1 MVNFVSI
8 LEAPTLAFHDFMFC
22 FSSLYL
28 FISALILSP
37 NFLLS
42 LPTNGPALL

>member
-1 MVNFVSI
+1 MNFVSI

-22 FSSLYL
+22 FSGLYL
-28 FISALILSP
+28 FISALILLL

-42 LPTNGPALL
+42 RPTNGPALL